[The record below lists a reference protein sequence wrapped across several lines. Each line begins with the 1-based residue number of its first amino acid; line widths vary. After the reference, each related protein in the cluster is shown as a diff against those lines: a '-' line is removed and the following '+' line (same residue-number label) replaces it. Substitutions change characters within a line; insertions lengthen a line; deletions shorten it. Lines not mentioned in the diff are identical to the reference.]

1 MVIAT
6 GLPAL
11 REGDVR
17 TFFEL
22 TETVSIDVAVLERA
36 DNVAAIEARFA
47 WDDVGVW
54 NAIARTRG
62 VDERGNA
69 VVGPGR
75 VLDAEGNVVWAESR
89 RVNAIGVADLLVM
102 PLALAPDL
110 KALRQR
116 LEGGEP
122 GPGEGA

>member
-1 MVIAT
+1 MRRPPRAT
-6 GLPAL
+6 
-11 REGDVR
+11 VR
-17 TFFEL
+17 

-89 RVNAIGVADLLVM
+89 RVNAIGVADLLIVEGEILVM